1 MIDSFILGQ
10 LVIGVSIGTTYA
22 VVAIGLTL
30 IYRVLS
36 AVNFAHGEVYT
47 IGAFTTLIGATTLA
61 LPLWATVPLV
71 LLVGGFAGWTIERL
85 AFRPVRRFSDE
96 ASLKSRAVREATL
109 LSSLALGIIIREVLD
124 QVYRGQWQAIP
135 AAYQLSRPVDLG
147 GIVISTGEIAI
158 AATSIVLLFALQYL
172 LYRTRIGVAIR
183 AVSSNLVGAQF
194 AGININR
201 VIVAVFVV
209 ASMLGAAAGM
219 MVSLAYGSVSSFMG
233 LTIIIKAFV
242 VMVVGGLNSLPGS
255 VVAGILIGVAEAAAG
270 IYMPS
275 AWTEMVGYGI
285 LLLTLL
291 LMPRGLFGRA

>member
-1 MIDSFILGQ
+1 
-10 LVIGVSIGTTYA
+10 
-22 VVAIGLTL
+22 
-30 IYRVLS
+30 
-36 AVNFAHGEVYT
+36 
-47 IGAFTTLIGATTLA
+47 
-61 LPLWATVPLV
+61 
-71 LLVGGFAGWTIERL
+71 
-85 AFRPVRRFSDE
+85 
-96 ASLKSRAVREATL
+96 
-109 LSSLALGIIIREVLD
+109 
-124 QVYRGQWQAIP
+124 
-135 AAYQLSRPVDLG
+135 
-147 GIVISTGEIAI
+147 VISTGEIAI